1 MTDFE
6 ASQVF
11 NGTFGEM
18 WLDGDYMS
26 ETESCKAEVGLN
38 YESVTRVRN
47 LMDGKKLVGME
58 GKGETKLKKVS
69 SYIMKK
75 NVGHAE
81 KWKDTKFYNYY
92 ET

>member
-26 ETESCKAEVGLN
+26 KQSPA
-38 YESVTRVRN
+38 RQR
-47 LMDGKKLVGME
+47 LV
-58 GKGETKLKKVS
+58 
-69 SYIMKK
+69 
-75 NVGHAE
+75 
-81 KWKDTKFYNYY
+81 
-92 ET
+92 

>member
-47 LMDGKKLVGME
+47 LMDGKNWLEWREK
-58 GKGETKLKKVS
+58 GKQ
-69 SYIMKK
+69 
-75 NVGHAE
+75 N
-81 KWKDTKFYNYY
+81 
-92 ET
+92 